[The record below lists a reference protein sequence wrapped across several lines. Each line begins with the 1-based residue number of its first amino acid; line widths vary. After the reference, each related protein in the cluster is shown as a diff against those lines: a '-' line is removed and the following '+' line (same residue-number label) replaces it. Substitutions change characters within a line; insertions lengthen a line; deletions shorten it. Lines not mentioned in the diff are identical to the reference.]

1 MAINGKIDLES
12 FIYYLMNKV
21 KVFKNEN
28 EIEEMK
34 ELFEFIF
41 KYFDE
46 GKTLYYNFKYVNKFN
61 FFLNRWKWRA

>member
-12 FIYYLMNKV
+12 FIYYLMKKV

-41 KYFDE
+41 KYFD
-46 GKTLYYNFKYVNKFN
+46 GGNSSLM
-61 FFLNRWKWRA
+61 L

>member
-21 KVFKNEN
+21 KVFKDET

-46 GKTLYYNFKYVNKFN
+46 GSICMFK
-61 FFLNRWKWRA
+61 LNMGLDYK